1 MRNSQSRSHKRAN
14 DTPALL
20 VVDFDDL
27 FASMRD
33 RVGRDARPQ
42 DLISDILRDMREQ
55 VRRQASAHLVVAR
68 AYGDFALENAVDM
81 LPRLY
86 GMGVE
91 AVHVNGLQQ
100 RNAAEQHL
108 VIDTVTLLATR
119 PDIRT
124 VVLLSGQR
132 GYGPLLRHVAETG
145 RNVLALSVES
155 LRDKSLLLGKDNDQ
169 YISLA
174 DVAPEIRRREEP
186 PAVALTEPRNVQ
198 YLAVTDAIAL
208 RTLEVIEEHFGQYNE
223 VYLTP
228 LLRKLSDE
236 LGSEEIDPKNIISIL
251 ETANAV
257 VLEKRRGFPHDYTVL
272 LVDPFHPDVD
282 RIKQMFEDVDEDEY
296 EDTDEEAS

>member
-1 MRNSQSRSHKRAN
+1 MRNSQQRSNKRTN
-14 DTPALL
+14 DNPALL

-108 VIDTVTLLATR
+108 VIDTVTLLASR

-124 VVLLSGQR
+124 VVLLCGQR
-132 GYGPLLRHVAETG
+132 GYGPLLRHVAESG

-186 PAVALTEPRNVQ
+186 PAIALTEPRNVQ
-198 YLAVTDAIAL
+198 YHTVTDPIAL

-236 LGSEEIDPKNIISIL
+236 LGNDEIDPKNVISTL
-251 ETANAV
+251 EAANAV

-282 RIKQMFEDVDEDEY
+282 RIKQMFEDVEEDEY
-296 EDTDEEAS
+296 DSDEDPS